1 MRSSTAV
8 DQLHQLWPDLYS
20 VEQGASLPAE
30 EFLLVNRG
38 DDFGWP
44 YCYYDPFRNKKVL
57 APEYGGNG
65 EKIGRCDK
73 YQDPILA
80 FPAHWAPNDLLF
92 YTGGQFPQR
101 YRGGA
106 FIAFH
111 GSWNRAPLP
120 QQGYKVV
127 FVPFA
132 GKMPSDKWEDF
143 ATGFAGAEKISTPAE
158 ARYRPM
164 GLAQGPDG
172 SLYIADSEKG
182 KIWRVIYRGKQP

>member
-1 MRSSTAV
+1 MVQHGR
-8 DQLHQLWPDLYS
+8 DQLHQLWPELFS
-20 VEQGASLPAE
+20 VEQSAELPAE
-30 EFLLVNRG
+30 ELFRVDKG

-44 YCYYDPFRNKKVL
+44 YCYYDRKKGKKVL
-57 APEYGGNG
+57 APEYGGDG
-65 EKIGRCDK
+65 EKVGRCDK
-73 YQDPILA
+73 FEKPIAA
-80 FPAHWAPNDLLF
+80 FPGHWAPNGLLF
-92 YTGGQFPQR
+92 YTADQFPER

-127 FVPFA
+127 FVPFSGGAPSGA
-132 GKMPSDKWEDF
+132 GEDF
-143 ATGFAGAEKISTPAE
+143 ATGFAGDRPVQSSGD

-172 SLYIADSEKG
+172 TIYISETEEG
-182 KIWRVIYRGKQP
+182 HTWRVWYAGEVK